1 MIILI
6 IVLRLVCLMHV
17 RHGGTSLNT
26 VILLYTTY
34 QVFFNVPLNFKSLQC
49 RVLIFQLVSLYHLI
63 FFVNFLEGLAIGWPR
78 PNPLLLLFLLFF
90 PSSSFSLW
98 PWRWPNHLLW
108 PLEVAQPSPRAKTN
122 TFFFSL

>member
-34 QVFFNVPLNFKSLQC
+34 QVFFNVP
-49 RVLIFQLVSLYHLI
+49 
-63 FFVNFLEGLAIGWPR
+63 
-78 PNPLLLLFLLFF
+78 
-90 PSSSFSLW
+90 
-98 PWRWPNHLLW
+98 
-108 PLEVAQPSPRAKTN
+108 
-122 TFFFSL
+122 